1 MPTIC
6 VQDLAKELRPGR
18 GRHATT
24 AILAVVALVL
34 RIAAPVWAAPLTPGP
49 ELTLPAAL
57 MLMPDTPVTRSTGV
71 WYADYALA
79 ERVYGVGDIA
89 GMTDPRISR
98 FVQALVGLRPGP
110 ETGVSALTRGRWR
123 QVYGYDLFQITSE
136 IYTDGAGAP
145 RQAFGVDVGRLDTA
159 SIAHVLAAAG
169 YTRSAVA
176 DDRVLV
182 RAPALS
188 SGLPHAAM
196 NAVALGAHRLVA
208 GVLPA
213 DVIATSLRL
222 QNRSGTLGRDP
233 GYRALA
239 AALGPVQGAYLAA
252 NVPPWPFK
260 APPGGH
266 QGARLHRFG
275 RYAVA
280 YQEPRPGRRFMEIAL
295 HYARGRDARA
305 DASTLRARLRHES
318 LLVYGVPW
326 TRLTSAV
333 SVAARGTVLVL
344 RLRLARSTPPPVWQD
359 AVVEGDLSILSR

>member
-1 MPTIC
+1 MC
-6 VQDLAKELRPGR
+6 VQDLAKELRPAR
-18 GRHATT
+18 GRYCMV
-24 AILAVVALVL
+24 AILAALALVVPL
-34 RIAAPVWAAPLTPGP
+34 AAPVRAAPLTPRP
-49 ELTLPAAL
+49 ELRLPAAL
-57 MLMPDTPVTRSTGV
+57 RLMPDTPATRSTGV

-89 GMTDPRISR
+89 GLTDPRIRR

-123 QVYGYDLFQITSE
+123 RVYGYDLFQITSE

-145 RQAFGVDVGRLDTA
+145 RHPFGVDVGRLDTA
-159 SIAHVLAAAG
+159 SIAHVLATAG
-169 YTRSAVA
+169 YTRTAVG

-213 DVIATSLRL
+213 DVILTALRL
-222 QNRSGTLGRDP
+222 QSRSGTLGRDP
-233 GYRALA
+233 AYRALA

-252 NVPPWPFK
+252 NAPPWPFK

-266 QGARLHRFG
+266 QGPRLHAFG
-275 RYAVA
+275 LYAVA
-280 YQEPRPGRRFMEIAL
+280 YQELRPGRRFMAIAL
-295 HYARGRDARA
+295 HYRRGPDARA

-318 LLVYGVPW
+318 LPVYGVPW

-333 SVAARGTVLVL
+333 SVAVRGTVLVL
-344 RLRLARSTPPPVWQD
+344 RLRLARSTPPTVWQD
-359 AVVEGDLSILSR
+359 AVVEGDLSILSS